1 MGFGLTR
8 QQQKRVDVIREKYK
22 NLEEIE
28 YGV

>member
-22 NLEEIE
+22 SLEDIE
-28 YGV
+28 YGI

>member
-22 NLEEIE
+22 SLEDIE

>member
-22 NLEEIE
+22 SLEEIE